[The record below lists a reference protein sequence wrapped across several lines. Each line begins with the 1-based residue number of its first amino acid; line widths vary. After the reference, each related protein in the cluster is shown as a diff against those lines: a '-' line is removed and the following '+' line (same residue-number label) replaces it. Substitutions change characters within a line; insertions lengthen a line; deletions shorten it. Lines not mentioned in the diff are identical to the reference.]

1 MKFLISLISF
11 LLLFSAHAA
20 DKIKVVATTSDVAAL
35 VRVVAGDRA
44 EVIAIAKGTQ
54 DPHYIEAKPSYM
66 VNLRDAQLLVANG
79 LSLEEGWLPSL
90 IRGARN
96 PKVQPGQPGYLDLG
110 ASAEAIEIPQ
120 GPLSRSQG
128 DVHPDGNP
136 HFTLDPVRM
145 GRLGLVVAK
154 KLGELDTENKDFYHM
169 NALAYQKK
177 LEQKVSEWQSRL
189 KKSQVT
195 KLITYHPS
203 LNYFL
208 ERFKIASPVYIEN
221 KPGVP
226 PSGQHILSVIQ
237 LMKDQKLK
245 IILVDNFFDTKIAD
259 RIAKEVPGAKVRS
272 VGVAVGSASELKTLE
287 DLIEQLVRTIEGA

>member
-1 MKFLISLISF
+1 TYKISADDGIYEVYLENQTTKGNDKDIITLSVNGESLPKNSDSKSTF
-11 LLLFSAHAA
+11 MHFEDVKLPKNDSVPINLTLRWYATPFEEELL
-20 DKIKVVATTSDVAAL
+20 
-35 VRVVAGDRA
+35 
-44 EVIAIAKGTQ
+44 
-54 DPHYIEAKPSYM
+54 
-66 VNLRDAQLLVANG
+66 
-79 LSLEEGWLPSL
+79 
-90 IRGARN
+90 
-96 PKVQPGQPGYLDLG
+96 
-110 ASAEAIEIPQ
+110 
-120 GPLSRSQG
+120 
-128 DVHPDGNP
+128 
-136 HFTLDPVRM
+136 
-145 GRLGLVVAK
+145 
-154 KLGELDTENKDFYHM
+154 
-169 NALAYQKK
+169 KK